1 MSGMMWAAI
10 AQVGLNILAGREQY
24 KLAKAQ
30 YKAQKTIDDA
40 NFEASETIRKASNEL
55 GRAQGGL
62 KNWITSVSNQRMIE
76 AAGSEYNALGENIGR
91 HLDQMATG
99 SLQRRVQASE
109 QLGALTA
116 QAAAAGVGGATTD
129 LINGTLRL
137 RNLMVNHEIEKQQGQ
152 ATYDM
157 LAQRAG
163 ILSNAYDSWDYS
175 MVLDSANLMADTK
188 PIRMAPSGTT
198 YLLNA
203 LSGASQ
209 LNWGEMFSAIG
220 DRGGGSSPQIVNGI
234 SSTGNP
240 GTTTPSGYTFFGLRP
255 GGSLRIQ

>member
-1 MSGMMWAAI
+1 MWAQMA
-10 AQVGLNILAGREQY
+10 AMGLSILGGINQY

-40 NFEASETIRKASNEL
+40 NYEASETIRKASNEL

-62 KNWITSVSNQRMIE
+62 KNWMTSVSNQRMIE
-76 AAGSEYNALGENIGR
+76 AAGDQYNALGENIAR
-91 HLDQMATG
+91 HLDQAATG

-116 QAAAAGVGGATTD
+116 QAAAAGVGGSTSA

-137 RNLMVNHEIEKQQGQ
+137 RNAMVNHEIEKQQGQ

-163 ILSNAYDSWDYS
+163 IMSNAYDSWDYTF
-175 MVLDSANLMADTK
+175 VADTANHMAATK
-188 PIRMAPSGTT
+188 PIRVAPDGTSA
-198 YLLNA
+198 LLNTLA
-203 LSGASQ
+203 RAAPMAAQMDWGNMFGGGGAST
-209 LNWGEMFSAIG
+209 
-220 DRGGGSSPQIVNGI
+220 QIANGI
-234 SSTGNP
+234 TPP
-240 GTTTPSGYTFFGLRP
+240 GTPGEVPPGGYTFFGLRP
-255 GGSLRIQ
+255 QGSLLIK